1 MLHYQF
7 GTAKTVMNK
16 IILLLILS
24 LSAKVYGQHLHYK
37 GSLLGNQLIYPGI
50 NIQAEKIVYSKEK
63 IKEGKHNKIWKKQ
76 RNIIA
81 TIDLGA
87 YCHPKMF
94 TALINTYGI
103 KYQKITKRSWFY
115 ETGVGFGFA
124 RTFLPETYT
133 VKDDGSVKK
142 VFLPGYAY
150 FTPKV
155 DFIWGRQFK
164 KPFLIDQV
172 FIKTSALYLL
182 HYNYTN
188 LPTFSVEIGMGI
200 NINNLQSQKQK

>member
-1 MLHYQF
+1 ML
-7 GTAKTVMNK
+7 
-16 IILLLILS
+16 IILMF
-24 LSAKVYGQHLHYK
+24 SAKVYGQHLHYK
-37 GSLLGNQLIYPGI
+37 GSLLGNQIIYPGI
-50 NIQAEKIVYSKEK
+50 NIQAERTLLSREK
-63 IKEGKHNKIWKKQ
+63 LKSSKHNKVWKKQ
-76 RNIIA
+76 RNLIA
-81 TIDLGA
+81 TIDLGM

-115 ETGVGFGFA
+115 ETGVGFGFD

-133 VKDDGSVKK
+133 VKDNGSVKK
-142 VFLPGYAY
+142 VFLPGYTY

-155 DFIWGRQFK
+155 DFTWGRQFK
-164 KPFLIDQV
+164 KPFLIDQL
-172 FIKTSALYLL
+172 FIKASGLYLL

-200 NINNLQSQKQK
+200 NINNIISAKQR